1 MKRLGINIL
10 VLLLVSIIGCETN
23 DMNARKSIEKLPDC
37 VASYEVNGEYD
48 LIIIAN
54 KNRIKDKEIF
64 AKQIIE
70 MIRSNDFRS
79 VMFSYDMNGYPVGVE
94 MEVYL
99 TENDWQQRD
108 EEPYMRI
115 SFRQDD
121 IMNEYNIVEDYD
133 KFQLEIY

>member
-1 MKRLGINIL
+1 
-10 VLLLVSIIGCETN
+10 
-23 DMNARKSIEKLPDC
+23 MNARKSIEKLPDC